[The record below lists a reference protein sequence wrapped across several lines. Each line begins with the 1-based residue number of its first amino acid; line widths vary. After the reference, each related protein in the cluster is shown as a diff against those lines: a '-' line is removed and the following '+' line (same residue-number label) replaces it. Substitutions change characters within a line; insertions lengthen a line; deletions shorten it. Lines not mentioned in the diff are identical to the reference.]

1 VVPSSGNDK
10 LLNVVV
16 PTVDLGG
23 AKEKSVTVGVSGGAR
38 GFDSAPLTVR
48 AIQAT
53 IPSGTIAVKPG
64 PIPANITAGADAI
77 FSFTIEAR
85 TVLDET
91 YNLVPTAPPVPAGQ
105 PAWTAVVTS
114 DAAGTKPI
122 TQPLLITQSVGGQ
135 PTIAQVFLKVTI
147 PLNTP
152 VTSPFVQLDVT
163 SVHNPPPSPG
173 SPSGSSGQVGF
184 TFGAAGQPAQTVS
197 FKITTFTGAGVVGD
211 IGSGVAFPL
220 PTPTAPP
227 INGVSYTFQNL
238 KAGSYDLTL
247 EWLDKT
253 GANRGWTASLGG
265 APGITP
271 SWPVMAKTIAM
282 TTAGDFGPEKVAIVA
297 GAGAT
302 QNTLVITVRAQGANA
317 NTDYGILN
325 QVIKPA

>member
-1 VVPSSGNDK
+1 MAITIQPPKPGDLITSSYMKQLIDQPAALDGRLTTLENLTPGANGRLAITRIVPGDVVPGDPIQIVGVNFGLPFDNIVTFDGGSAVVPSSGNDK

-173 SPSGSSGQVGF
+173 SLRPQ
-184 TFGAAGQPAQTVS
+184 AG
-197 FKITTFTGAGVVGD
+197 
-211 IGSGVAFPL
+211 L
-220 PTPTAPP
+220 CH
-227 INGVSYTFQNL
+227 L
-238 KAGSYDLTL
+238 
-247 EWLDKT
+247 LDRH
-253 GANRGWTASLGG
+253 AC
-265 APGITP
+265 
-271 SWPVMAKTIAM
+271 
-282 TTAGDFGPEKVAIVA
+282 
-297 GAGAT
+297 
-302 QNTLVITVRAQGANA
+302 
-317 NTDYGILN
+317 
-325 QVIKPA
+325 